1 MSRVKFKQILKEHP
15 VLFQSTR
22 FTTELKTRLQFDDPF
37 DHIRFEYIEAET
49 AHVLNMFNCSK
60 KYRTNSDVQMFYKP
74 TSKQVVVNIHGQRL
88 DEQTSFSLNYKGNN
102 LEKALKSIFALWHHV
117 DAIDAL
123 QTDIAEELHNLHSL
137 FIYS

>member
-1 MSRVKFKQILKEHP
+1 
-15 VLFQSTR
+15 
-22 FTTELKTRLQFDDPF
+22 
-37 DHIRFEYIEAET
+37 
-49 AHVLNMFNCSK
+49 MFNCSK
-60 KYRTNSDVQMFYKP
+60 KFRTDSDVQMFFKP
-74 TSKQVVVNIHGQRL
+74 TSKQVVVNIHGKRL

-102 LEKALKSIFALWHHV
+102 LEKALKSIFAIWHHV